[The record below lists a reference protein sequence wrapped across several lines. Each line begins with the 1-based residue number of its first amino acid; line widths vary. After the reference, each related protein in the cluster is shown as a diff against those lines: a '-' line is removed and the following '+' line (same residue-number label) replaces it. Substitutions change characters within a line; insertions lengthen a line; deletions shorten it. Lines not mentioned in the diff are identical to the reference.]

1 MNIKKGSFFW
11 FFLFWLEHLF
21 YRSLSDDCFWIL
33 KILSKEDPE
42 MYVKKSQNYRFVL
55 KKQWHFDIAK
65 NENFWVVVFFST
77 CFVERASET
86 VFLDM
91 DNSTHYIQTYISFSK
106 GYV

>member
-1 MNIKKGSFFW
+1 M
-11 FFLFWLEHLF
+11 
-21 YRSLSDDCFWIL
+21 LSN
-33 KILSKEDPE
+33 ENPE
-42 MYVKKSQNYRFVL
+42 MYVKKSQNYRFIL

-65 NENFWVVVFFST
+65 NENFWVVVLFSL
-77 CFVERASET
+77 ET